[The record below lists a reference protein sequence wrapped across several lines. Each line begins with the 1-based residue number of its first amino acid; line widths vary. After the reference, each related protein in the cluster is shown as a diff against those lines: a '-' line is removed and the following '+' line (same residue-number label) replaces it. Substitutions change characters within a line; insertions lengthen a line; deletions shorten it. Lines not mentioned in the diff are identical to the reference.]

1 MRKLN
6 LPILQI
12 LITLGIGI
20 IIYDYLQV
28 ALVSIISIAVSI
40 VILLIFLHKYATKK
54 VFSEI
59 PFILTLC
66 ALFITLGYLTRE
78 RANDLK
84 DSQHYTYSKTSN
96 SQKILFSIE
105 ETLKPTRY
113 YDKYVIQVR
122 KIQEQNGSGKI
133 LLNVTKDS
141 LSKLLRVGEWYYVQS
156 DIQSLPKP
164 KNPYQFDYGAYL
176 ERKEIFGQLSL
187 PRQELL
193 KSDQSSKGPRV
204 WSSRFR
210 ESVQRSLRS
219 YSFSK
224 QQLSIIEALVLGQK
238 QGIDKEMNAQYA
250 AAGMMHILAVSGLH
264 VGIVLLLLRFLL
276 KPVRFYRLKWIKSGI
291 IILLIWSFAFI
302 TGLSPSV
309 MRAATMFTFLEIG
322 SALGGKRKSRDAVL
336 VSAVILL
343 LYDPMLLYQV
353 GFQLS
358 YLAVLAIL
366 WVQPWLEKFW
376 TPKYKIINYLWGI
389 ATVTIAAQ
397 IGVMPLSLFYFHQ
410 FPGLFFISNIVIL
423 PFLGVILGG
432 GIVVSSLAVVGWLP
446 DWLILGYGSIID
458 LMNGFIGWVAR
469 QESFVSTHISMSLA
483 MLLVTYFLLVSIIGF
498 LKKYSTIRYAIAVIA
513 LLIATGV
520 WLYEKNN
527 PPSPHIAILNKNRV
541 TAIVS
546 YSSEQMSV
554 QTNDSLFDLETDY
567 RINAYRDAL
576 VINTITVDS
585 LRNFYSFQ
593 NKELL
598 LVDELGIYN
607 VSNIQPD
614 YILLTGSPK
623 INLERLL
630 TVFPKA
636 FIIADASN
644 YKSYVDRWQSTCLER
659 KVPFHS
665 TYEKGAFI
673 IY

>member
-20 IIYDYLQV
+20 IMYDYLQV
-28 ALVSIISIAVSI
+28 ALVRIISIAVSL
-40 VILLIFLHKYATKK
+40 VILLILLHTYAIKK

-59 PFILTLC
+59 PFILTLSV
-66 ALFITLGYLTRE
+66 LFITLGYLTRE
-78 RANDLK
+78 RANDLR
-84 DSQHYTYSKTSN
+84 DSQHYMYSKTTN
-96 SQKILFSIE
+96 SQTILFSIE

-113 YDKYVIQVR
+113 YDKYIVKVK
-122 KIQEQNGSGKI
+122 KIQEQNGSGRI
-133 LLNVTKDS
+133 LLNVSKDS
-141 LSKLLRVGEWYYVQS
+141 LSQLLRVGEWYYVHN

-193 KSDQSSKGPRV
+193 KSDESSEGPRV

-219 YSFSK
+219 YPFSK

-276 KPVRFYRLKWIKSGI
+276 KPVQFYRLKWAKSGI

-376 TPKYKIINYLWGI
+376 TPKYKVINYLWGI

-432 GIVVSSLAVVGWLP
+432 GIVVSILAVVGLLP
-446 DWLILGYGSIID
+446 DWLVLGYGSIID

-483 MLLVTYFLLVSIIGF
+483 MLLVTYFLLVSIIA
-498 LKKYSTIRYAIAVIA
+498 LLRKYSITRYAVAVLA

-520 WLYEKNN
+520 WLYEKSN

-546 YSSEQMSV
+546 YNNEQMSV

-576 VINTITVDS
+576 VVNTITVDS

-607 VSNIQPD
+607 VSNVQPD

-623 INLERLL
+623 INLDRLL
-630 TVFPKA
+630 TIFPEA
-636 FIIADASN
+636 SIIADASN
-644 YKSYVDRWQSTCLER
+644 YKSYVDRWQTTCLQR
-659 KVPFHS
+659 KIPFHS